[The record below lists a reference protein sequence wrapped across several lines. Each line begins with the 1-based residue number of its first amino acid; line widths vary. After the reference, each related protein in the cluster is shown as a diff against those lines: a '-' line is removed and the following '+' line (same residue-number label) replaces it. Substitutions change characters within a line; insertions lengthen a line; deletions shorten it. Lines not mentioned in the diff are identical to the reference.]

1 MIKLFK
7 INTYHCKVLIIIF
20 YKRLIICKLYRYI
33 TNEVTIMKKKYDFL
47 IYAAIWLV
55 IIILFIFSL
64 YHSIEHIKIISHTST
79 IRSETQKVVKQEL
92 NNERNDDLIK
102 RLDNILI
109 KLRTGDGEN
118 GFQRCDNKE
127 FQQKLNQM
135 DSMWESMKKE
145 IIKVRNGASG
155 DKLYKLSEEYSVLSN
170 QIVFISEKHSNEK
183 LYSFATA
190 LFIYLIF
197 STISLLI
204 WEYYNKKR
212 FKRIF
217 YTDNLTKIKNQV
229 AFENR
234 AIEILHNASNKEYV
248 LLNIDIDNFKY
259 INDTHGYEYGDKVLI
274 IVATAL
280 SKTFNIKET
289 CARIGSDNFVILA
302 KYRDSILEDIREM
315 LTNAIISEL
324 DMNVTQ
330 TISYCIGAYLVEI
343 DNLGY
348 KSINSIMDK
357 ANIAH
362 KVSKTRG
369 ISSTV
374 WYNENLLKQLQ
385 MENSIYNYMYK
396 ALENEEFHM
405 YLQPKFQISSLNVV
419 SAEALVR
426 WFSPELGFLS
436 PDEFI
441 PLFEKSGFIIELDFY
456 MLKKACSFV
465 KKTFMKKNQYTYPI
479 AVNFSRVTIYQNSF
493 YQRFLDTVKE
503 YEIPFKYIEI
513 EVTESAFN
521 EISQPVISILEE
533 LKKLGFLISMDDF
546 GSGYSSL
553 SLLCSLSINGLKL
566 DKSLLKETFNRE
578 KVYSIIQ
585 CIIEM
590 SHRIGMSV
598 VCEGIET
605 KKDLEFLNTIKCD
618 VGQGFYFSKPIEEKE
633 FFNKYVTKK

>member
-1 MIKLFK
+1 
-7 INTYHCKVLIIIF
+7 
-20 YKRLIICKLYRYI
+20 
-33 TNEVTIMKKKYDFL
+33 MKKKYDFL
-47 IYAAIWLV
+47 IYSAIWLV

-64 YHSIEHIKIISHTST
+64 YHSIEHIKIISHTGT

-109 KLRTGDGEN
+109 KLRTGNGEN

-170 QIVFISEKHSNEK
+170 QIVFISEKHSNAK

-274 IVATAL
+274 IVAAVL

-302 KYRDSILEDIREM
+302 KYRDSLLEDIREM

-348 KSINSIMDK
+348 KSINSMMDK

-396 ALENEEFHM
+396 AIENEEFHM

-503 YEIPFKYIEI
+503 YEILFKYIEI

-605 KKDLEFLNTIKCD
+605 KKDLEFLNTVKCD

>member
-1 MIKLFK
+1 
-7 INTYHCKVLIIIF
+7 
-20 YKRLIICKLYRYI
+20 
-33 TNEVTIMKKKYDFL
+33 MKKKYDFL
-47 IYAAIWLV
+47 IYSAIWLV

-64 YHSIEHIKIISHTST
+64 YHSIEHIKIISHTGT

-109 KLRTGDGEN
+109 KLRTGNGEN

-170 QIVFISEKHSNEK
+170 QIVFISEKHSNAK

-197 STISLLI
+197 STTSLLI

-274 IVATAL
+274 IVAAAL

-302 KYRDSILEDIREM
+302 KYRDSLLEDIREM

-348 KSINSIMDK
+348 KSINSMMDK

-396 ALENEEFHM
+396 AIENEEFHM

-605 KKDLEFLNTIKCD
+605 KKDLEFLNTVKCD

>member
-1 MIKLFK
+1 
-7 INTYHCKVLIIIF
+7 
-20 YKRLIICKLYRYI
+20 
-33 TNEVTIMKKKYDFL
+33 MKKKYDFL
-47 IYAAIWLV
+47 IYSAIWLV

-64 YHSIEHIKIISHTST
+64 YHSIEHIKIISHTGT

-109 KLRTGDGEN
+109 KLRTGNGEN

-170 QIVFISEKHSNEK
+170 QIVFISEKHSNAK

-274 IVATAL
+274 IVATVL

-289 CARIGSDNFVILA
+289 CARICSDNFVILA
-302 KYRDSILEDIREM
+302 KYRDSLLEDIREM

-348 KSINSIMDK
+348 KSINSMMDK

-396 ALENEEFHM
+396 AIENEEFHM

-585 CIIEM
+585 C
-590 SHRIGMSV
+590 
-598 VCEGIET
+598 
-605 KKDLEFLNTIKCD
+605 
-618 VGQGFYFSKPIEEKE
+618 
-633 FFNKYVTKK
+633 

>member
-1 MIKLFK
+1 
-7 INTYHCKVLIIIF
+7 
-20 YKRLIICKLYRYI
+20 
-33 TNEVTIMKKKYDFL
+33 
-47 IYAAIWLV
+47 
-55 IIILFIFSL
+55 
-64 YHSIEHIKIISHTST
+64 IISHTGT

-109 KLRTGDGEN
+109 KLRTGNGEN

-170 QIVFISEKHSNEK
+170 QIVFISEKHSNAK

-197 STISLLI
+197 STTSLLI

-274 IVATAL
+274 IVAAAL

-302 KYRDSILEDIREM
+302 KYRDSLLEDIREM

-348 KSINSIMDK
+348 KSINSMMDK

-396 ALENEEFHM
+396 AIENEEFHM

-605 KKDLEFLNTIKCD
+605 KKDLEFLNTVKCD

>member
-1 MIKLFK
+1 
-7 INTYHCKVLIIIF
+7 
-20 YKRLIICKLYRYI
+20 
-33 TNEVTIMKKKYDFL
+33 MKKKYDFL
-47 IYAAIWLV
+47 IYSAIWLV

-64 YHSIEHIKIISHTST
+64 YHSIEHIKIISHTGT

-109 KLRTGDGEN
+109 KLRTGKGEN

-170 QIVFISEKHSNEK
+170 QIVFISEKHSNAK

-274 IVATAL
+274 IVAAAL

-302 KYRDSILEDIREM
+302 KYRDSLLEDIREM

-330 TISYCIGAYLVEI
+330 TISYCIGTYLVEI

-396 ALENEEFHM
+396 AIENEEFHM

-605 KKDLEFLNTIKCD
+605 KKDLEFLNTVKCD

>member
-1 MIKLFK
+1 
-7 INTYHCKVLIIIF
+7 
-20 YKRLIICKLYRYI
+20 
-33 TNEVTIMKKKYDFL
+33 
-47 IYAAIWLV
+47 
-55 IIILFIFSL
+55 L
-64 YHSIEHIKIISHTST
+64 YHSIEHIKIISHTGT

-109 KLRTGDGEN
+109 KLRTGNGEN

-170 QIVFISEKHSNEK
+170 QIVFISEKHSNAK

-274 IVATAL
+274 IVAAAL

-302 KYRDSILEDIREM
+302 KYRDSLLEDIREM

-396 ALENEEFHM
+396 AIENEEFHM

-605 KKDLEFLNTIKCD
+605 KKDLEFLNTVKCD

>member
-1 MIKLFK
+1 
-7 INTYHCKVLIIIF
+7 
-20 YKRLIICKLYRYI
+20 
-33 TNEVTIMKKKYDFL
+33 MKKKYDFL

-55 IIILFIFSL
+55 VIILFIFSL
-64 YHSIEHIKIISHTST
+64 YHSIEHIKIIIHTGT

-92 NNERNDDLIK
+92 NNERKDDLIK
-102 RLDNILI
+102 RLDSILI

-118 GFQRCDNKE
+118 GLQRCDNKE

-155 DKLYKLSEEYSVLSN
+155 DKLYKMSEEYSVLSN
-170 QIVFISEKHSNEK
+170 QIVLISEKHSNAK

-197 STISLLI
+197 STISILI

-212 FKRIF
+212 FNRIF

-229 AFENR
+229 AFENS

-280 SKTFNIKET
+280 SKTFHIKEI

-302 KYRDSILEDIREM
+302 KYKDSLLEDIREM
-315 LTNAIISEL
+315 LTNTIISEL

-396 ALENEEFHM
+396 AIENEEFHM

-605 KKDLEFLNTIKCD
+605 KRDLEFLNTVKCD

>member
-1 MIKLFK
+1 
-7 INTYHCKVLIIIF
+7 
-20 YKRLIICKLYRYI
+20 
-33 TNEVTIMKKKYDFL
+33 MKKKYDFL
-47 IYAAIWLV
+47 IYSAIWLV

-64 YHSIEHIKIISHTST
+64 YHSIEHIKIISHTGT

-109 KLRTGDGEN
+109 KLRTGNGEN

-170 QIVFISEKHSNEK
+170 QIVFISEKHSNAK

-274 IVATAL
+274 IVAAAL

-302 KYRDSILEDIREM
+302 KYRDSLLEDIREM

-396 ALENEEFHM
+396 AIENEEFHM

-465 KKTFMKKNQYTYPI
+465 RKTFMKKNQYTYPI

-533 LKKLGFLISMDDF
+533 IKKLGFLISMDDF

-605 KKDLEFLNTIKCD
+605 KKDLEFLNTVKCD

>member
-1 MIKLFK
+1 
-7 INTYHCKVLIIIF
+7 
-20 YKRLIICKLYRYI
+20 
-33 TNEVTIMKKKYDFL
+33 MKKKYDFL
-47 IYAAIWLV
+47 IYSAIWLV

-64 YHSIEHIKIISHTST
+64 YHSIEHIKIISHTGT

-109 KLRTGDGEN
+109 KLRTGNGEN

-170 QIVFISEKHSNEK
+170 QIVFISEKHSNAK

-197 STISLLI
+197 STTSLLI

-274 IVATAL
+274 IVAAAL

-289 CARIGSDNFVILA
+289 CARICSDNFVILA
-302 KYRDSILEDIREM
+302 KYRDSLLEDIREM

-348 KSINSIMDK
+348 KSINSMMDK

-396 ALENEEFHM
+396 AIENEEFHM

-605 KKDLEFLNTIKCD
+605 KKDLEFLNTVKCD

>member
-1 MIKLFK
+1 LQ
-7 INTYHCKVLIIIF
+7 II
-20 YKRLIICKLYRYI
+20 YI

-47 IYAAIWLV
+47 IYSAIWLV

-64 YHSIEHIKIISHTST
+64 YHSIEHIKIISHTGT

-109 KLRTGDGEN
+109 KLRTGNGEN

-170 QIVFISEKHSNEK
+170 QIVFISEKHSNAK

-274 IVATAL
+274 IVATVL

-289 CARIGSDNFVILA
+289 CARICSDNFVILA
-302 KYRDSILEDIREM
+302 KYRDSLLEDIREM

-348 KSINSIMDK
+348 KSINSMMDK

-396 ALENEEFHM
+396 AIENEEFHM

-605 KKDLEFLNTIKCD
+605 KKDLEFLNTVKCD

>member
-1 MIKLFK
+1 
-7 INTYHCKVLIIIF
+7 
-20 YKRLIICKLYRYI
+20 
-33 TNEVTIMKKKYDFL
+33 MKKKYDFL
-47 IYAAIWLV
+47 IYSAIWLV

-64 YHSIEHIKIISHTST
+64 YHSIEHIKIISHTGT

-109 KLRTGDGEN
+109 KLRTGNGEN

-135 DSMWESMKKE
+135 DSIWESMKKE

-170 QIVFISEKHSNEK
+170 QIVFISEKHSNAK

-234 AIEILHNASNKEYV
+234 AIEILYNASNKEYV

-274 IVATAL
+274 IVAAAL

-302 KYRDSILEDIREM
+302 KYRDSLLEDIREM

-396 ALENEEFHM
+396 AIENEEFHM

-605 KKDLEFLNTIKCD
+605 KKDLEFLNTVKCD
-618 VGQGFYFSKPIEEKE
+618 VGQGFYFSKPIE
-633 FFNKYVTKK
+633 

>member
-1 MIKLFK
+1 
-7 INTYHCKVLIIIF
+7 
-20 YKRLIICKLYRYI
+20 
-33 TNEVTIMKKKYDFL
+33 
-47 IYAAIWLV
+47 
-55 IIILFIFSL
+55 ILFIFSL
-64 YHSIEHIKIISHTST
+64 YHSIEHIKIISHTGT

-109 KLRTGDGEN
+109 KLRTGNGEN

-170 QIVFISEKHSNEK
+170 QIVFISEKHSNAK

-274 IVATAL
+274 IVAAVL

-302 KYRDSILEDIREM
+302 KYRDSLLEDIREM

-385 MENSIYNYMYK
+385 IENSIYNYMYK
-396 ALENEEFHM
+396 AIENEEFHM

-465 KKTFMKKNQYTYPI
+465 RKTFMKKNQYTYPI

-605 KKDLEFLNTIKCD
+605 KKDLEFLNTVKCD

>member
-1 MIKLFK
+1 
-7 INTYHCKVLIIIF
+7 
-20 YKRLIICKLYRYI
+20 
-33 TNEVTIMKKKYDFL
+33 MKKKYDFL
-47 IYAAIWLV
+47 IYSAIWLV

-64 YHSIEHIKIISHTST
+64 YHSIEHIKIISHTGT

-109 KLRTGDGEN
+109 KLRTGNGEN

-170 QIVFISEKHSNEK
+170 QIVFISEKHSNAK

-274 IVATAL
+274 IVAAAL

-302 KYRDSILEDIREM
+302 KYRDSLLEDIREM

-396 ALENEEFHM
+396 AIENEEFHM

-426 WFSPELGFLS
+426 WFSPDLGFLS

-465 KKTFMKKNQYTYPI
+465 RKTFMKKNQYTYPI

-566 DKSLLKETFNRE
+566 DKSLLKETFNQE

-605 KKDLEFLNTIKCD
+605 KKDLEFLNTVKCD

>member
-1 MIKLFK
+1 
-7 INTYHCKVLIIIF
+7 
-20 YKRLIICKLYRYI
+20 
-33 TNEVTIMKKKYDFL
+33 MKKKYDFL
-47 IYAAIWLV
+47 IYSAIWLV

-64 YHSIEHIKIISHTST
+64 YHSIEHIKIISHTGT

-109 KLRTGDGEN
+109 KLRTGNGEN

-170 QIVFISEKHSNEK
+170 QIVFISEKHSNAK

-274 IVATAL
+274 IVAAAL

-302 KYRDSILEDIREM
+302 KYRDSLLEDIREM

-385 MENSIYNYMYK
+385 IENSIYNYMYK
-396 ALENEEFHM
+396 AIENEEFHM

-465 KKTFMKKNQYTYPI
+465 RKTFMKKNQYTYPI

-605 KKDLEFLNTIKCD
+605 KKDLEFLNTVKCD

>member
-1 MIKLFK
+1 
-7 INTYHCKVLIIIF
+7 
-20 YKRLIICKLYRYI
+20 
-33 TNEVTIMKKKYDFL
+33 MKKKYDFL
-47 IYAAIWLV
+47 IYSAIWLV

-64 YHSIEHIKIISHTST
+64 YHSIEHIKIISHTGT

-109 KLRTGDGEN
+109 KLRTGNGEN

-135 DSMWESMKKE
+135 DSIWESMKKE

-170 QIVFISEKHSNEK
+170 QIVFISEKHSNAK

-274 IVATAL
+274 IVAAAL

-302 KYRDSILEDIREM
+302 KYRDSLLEDIREM

-348 KSINSIMDK
+348 KSINSMMDK

-396 ALENEEFHM
+396 AIENEEFHM
-405 YLQPKFQISSLNVV
+405 YLQPKFQISSLNAV
-419 SAEALVR
+419 SVEALVR

-605 KKDLEFLNTIKCD
+605 KKDLEFLNTVKCD

>member
-1 MIKLFK
+1 
-7 INTYHCKVLIIIF
+7 
-20 YKRLIICKLYRYI
+20 
-33 TNEVTIMKKKYDFL
+33 MKKKYDFL
-47 IYAAIWLV
+47 IYSAIWLV

-64 YHSIEHIKIISHTST
+64 YHSIEHIKIISHTGT

-109 KLRTGDGEN
+109 KLRTGNGEN

-170 QIVFISEKHSNEK
+170 QIVFISEKHSNAK

-274 IVATAL
+274 IVAAAL

-302 KYRDSILEDIREM
+302 KYRDSLLEDIREM

-348 KSINSIMDK
+348 KSINSMMDK

-396 ALENEEFHM
+396 AIENEEFHM

-605 KKDLEFLNTIKCD
+605 KKDLEFLNTVKCD

>member
-1 MIKLFK
+1 
-7 INTYHCKVLIIIF
+7 
-20 YKRLIICKLYRYI
+20 
-33 TNEVTIMKKKYDFL
+33 
-47 IYAAIWLV
+47 
-55 IIILFIFSL
+55 
-64 YHSIEHIKIISHTST
+64 IKIISHTGT

-109 KLRTGDGEN
+109 KLRTGNGEN

-170 QIVFISEKHSNEK
+170 QIVFISEKHSNAK

-274 IVATAL
+274 IVAAAL

-302 KYRDSILEDIREM
+302 KYRDSLLEDIREM

-348 KSINSIMDK
+348 KSINSMMDK

-396 ALENEEFHM
+396 AIENEACHM

-605 KKDLEFLNTIKCD
+605 KKDLEFLNTVKCD

>member
-1 MIKLFK
+1 
-7 INTYHCKVLIIIF
+7 
-20 YKRLIICKLYRYI
+20 
-33 TNEVTIMKKKYDFL
+33 KKKYDFL
-47 IYAAIWLV
+47 IYSAIWLV

-64 YHSIEHIKIISHTST
+64 YHSIEHIKIISHTGT

-109 KLRTGDGEN
+109 KLRTGNGEN

-170 QIVFISEKHSNEK
+170 QIVFISEKHSNAK

-248 LLNIDIDNFKY
+248 MLNIDIDNFKY

-274 IVATAL
+274 IVAAAL

-302 KYRDSILEDIREM
+302 KYRDSLLEDIREM

-348 KSINSIMDK
+348 KSINSMMDK

-396 ALENEEFHM
+396 AIENEEFHM

-605 KKDLEFLNTIKCD
+605 KKDLEFLNTVKCD

>member
-1 MIKLFK
+1 
-7 INTYHCKVLIIIF
+7 
-20 YKRLIICKLYRYI
+20 
-33 TNEVTIMKKKYDFL
+33 MKKKYDFL
-47 IYAAIWLV
+47 IYSAIWLV

-64 YHSIEHIKIISHTST
+64 YHSIEHIKIISHTGT

-109 KLRTGDGEN
+109 KLRTGNGEN

-170 QIVFISEKHSNEK
+170 QIVFISEKHSNAK

-274 IVATAL
+274 IVATVL

-289 CARIGSDNFVILA
+289 CARICSDNFVILA
-302 KYRDSILEDIREM
+302 KYRDSLLEDIREM

-396 ALENEEFHM
+396 AIENEEFHM

-605 KKDLEFLNTIKCD
+605 KKDLEFLNTVKCD

>member
-1 MIKLFK
+1 M
-7 INTYHCKVLIIIF
+7 
-20 YKRLIICKLYRYI
+20 
-33 TNEVTIMKKKYDFL
+33 
-47 IYAAIWLV
+47 
-55 IIILFIFSL
+55 
-64 YHSIEHIKIISHTST
+64 
-79 IRSETQKVVKQEL
+79 

-109 KLRTGDGEN
+109 KLRTGNGEN

-170 QIVFISEKHSNEK
+170 QIVFISEKHSNAK

-274 IVATAL
+274 IVAAAL

-302 KYRDSILEDIREM
+302 KYRDSLLEDIREM

-396 ALENEEFHM
+396 AIENEEFHM

-465 KKTFMKKNQYTYPI
+465 RKTFMKKNQYTYPI

-605 KKDLEFLNTIKCD
+605 KKDLEFLNTVKCD

>member
-1 MIKLFK
+1 
-7 INTYHCKVLIIIF
+7 
-20 YKRLIICKLYRYI
+20 
-33 TNEVTIMKKKYDFL
+33 MKKKYDFL
-47 IYAAIWLV
+47 IYSAIWLV

-64 YHSIEHIKIISHTST
+64 YHSIEHIKIISHTGT

-109 KLRTGDGEN
+109 KLRTGNGEN

-145 IIKVRNGASG
+145 IIKVRNSASG

-170 QIVFISEKHSNEK
+170 QIVFISEKHSNAK

-274 IVATAL
+274 IVAAVL

-302 KYRDSILEDIREM
+302 KYRDSLLEDIREM

-385 MENSIYNYMYK
+385 IENSIYNYMYK
-396 ALENEEFHM
+396 AIENEEFHM

-465 KKTFMKKNQYTYPI
+465 RKTFMKKNQYTYPI

-605 KKDLEFLNTIKCD
+605 KKDLEFLNTVKCD

>member
-1 MIKLFK
+1 
-7 INTYHCKVLIIIF
+7 
-20 YKRLIICKLYRYI
+20 
-33 TNEVTIMKKKYDFL
+33 MKKKYDFL
-47 IYAAIWLV
+47 IYSAIWLV

-64 YHSIEHIKIISHTST
+64 YHSIEHIKIISHTGT

-109 KLRTGDGEN
+109 KLRTGNGEN

-145 IIKVRNGASG
+145 IIEVRNGASG

-170 QIVFISEKHSNEK
+170 QIVFISEKHSNAK

-274 IVATAL
+274 IVAAAL

-302 KYRDSILEDIREM
+302 KYRDSLLEDIREM

-396 ALENEEFHM
+396 AIENEEFHM

-566 DKSLLKETFNRE
+566 DKSLLKETFNQE

-605 KKDLEFLNTIKCD
+605 KKDLEFLNTVKCD
-618 VGQGFYFSKPIEEKE
+618 VG
-633 FFNKYVTKK
+633 

>member
-1 MIKLFK
+1 
-7 INTYHCKVLIIIF
+7 
-20 YKRLIICKLYRYI
+20 
-33 TNEVTIMKKKYDFL
+33 MKKKYDFL
-47 IYAAIWLV
+47 IYSAIWLV

-64 YHSIEHIKIISHTST
+64 YHSIEHIKIISHTGT

-109 KLRTGDGEN
+109 KLRTGNGEN

-135 DSMWESMKKE
+135 DSIWESMKKE

-170 QIVFISEKHSNEK
+170 QIVFISEKHSNAK

-234 AIEILHNASNKEYV
+234 AIEILYNASNKEYV

-274 IVATAL
+274 IVAAAL

-302 KYRDSILEDIREM
+302 KYRDSLLEDIREM

-396 ALENEEFHM
+396 AIENEEFHM
-405 YLQPKFQISSLNVV
+405 YLQPKFQISSLNAV

-605 KKDLEFLNTIKCD
+605 KKDLEFLNTVKCD

>member
-1 MIKLFK
+1 
-7 INTYHCKVLIIIF
+7 
-20 YKRLIICKLYRYI
+20 
-33 TNEVTIMKKKYDFL
+33 MKKKYDFL
-47 IYAAIWLV
+47 IYSAIWLV

-64 YHSIEHIKIISHTST
+64 YHSIEHIKIISHTGT

-109 KLRTGDGEN
+109 KLRTGNGEN

-170 QIVFISEKHSNEK
+170 QIVFISEKHSNAK

-274 IVATAL
+274 IVAAAL

-302 KYRDSILEDIREM
+302 KYRDSLLEDIREM

-348 KSINSIMDK
+348 KSINSMMDK

-396 ALENEEFHM
+396 AIENEEFHM

-585 CIIEM
+585 CIIGM

-605 KKDLEFLNTIKCD
+605 KKDLEFLNTVKCD

>member
-1 MIKLFK
+1 
-7 INTYHCKVLIIIF
+7 
-20 YKRLIICKLYRYI
+20 
-33 TNEVTIMKKKYDFL
+33 MKKKYDFL

-190 LFIYLIF
+190 LFIYLII

>member
-1 MIKLFK
+1 
-7 INTYHCKVLIIIF
+7 
-20 YKRLIICKLYRYI
+20 
-33 TNEVTIMKKKYDFL
+33 MKEKYDFL
-47 IYAAIWLV
+47 IYSAIWLV

-64 YHSIEHIKIISHTST
+64 YHSIEHIKIISHTGT

-109 KLRTGDGEN
+109 KLRTGNGEN

-170 QIVFISEKHSNEK
+170 QIVFISEKHSNAK

-274 IVATAL
+274 IVAAAL

-302 KYRDSILEDIREM
+302 KYRDSLLEDIREM

-396 ALENEEFHM
+396 AIENEEFHM

-465 KKTFMKKNQYTYPI
+465 RKTFMKKNQYTYPI

-605 KKDLEFLNTIKCD
+605 KKDLEFLNTVKCD

>member
-1 MIKLFK
+1 
-7 INTYHCKVLIIIF
+7 
-20 YKRLIICKLYRYI
+20 
-33 TNEVTIMKKKYDFL
+33 MKKKYDFL
-47 IYAAIWLV
+47 IYSAIWLV

-64 YHSIEHIKIISHTST
+64 YHSIEHIKIISHTGT

-109 KLRTGDGEN
+109 KLRTGNGEN

-170 QIVFISEKHSNEK
+170 QIVFISEKHSNAK

-274 IVATAL
+274 IVAAAL

-302 KYRDSILEDIREM
+302 KYRDSLLEDIREM

-348 KSINSIMDK
+348 KSINSMMDK

-396 ALENEEFHM
+396 AIENEEFHM

-533 LKKLGFLISMDDF
+533 LKKLGFLISMNDF

-605 KKDLEFLNTIKCD
+605 KKDLEFLNTVKCD

>member
-1 MIKLFK
+1 
-7 INTYHCKVLIIIF
+7 
-20 YKRLIICKLYRYI
+20 
-33 TNEVTIMKKKYDFL
+33 MKKKYDFL
-47 IYAAIWLV
+47 IYSAIWLV

-64 YHSIEHIKIISHTST
+64 YHSIEHIKIISHTGT

-109 KLRTGDGEN
+109 KLRTGNGEN

-170 QIVFISEKHSNEK
+170 QIVFISEKHSNAK

-274 IVATAL
+274 IVAAAL

-302 KYRDSILEDIREM
+302 KYRDSLLEDIREM

-396 ALENEEFHM
+396 AIENEEFHM

-566 DKSLLKETFNRE
+566 DKSLLKETFNQE

-605 KKDLEFLNTIKCD
+605 KKDLEFLNTVKCD

-633 FFNKYVTKK
+633 FFNKYITKK

>member
-1 MIKLFK
+1 
-7 INTYHCKVLIIIF
+7 
-20 YKRLIICKLYRYI
+20 
-33 TNEVTIMKKKYDFL
+33 
-47 IYAAIWLV
+47 
-55 IIILFIFSL
+55 
-64 YHSIEHIKIISHTST
+64 
-79 IRSETQKVVKQEL
+79 
-92 NNERNDDLIK
+92 
-102 RLDNILI
+102 
-109 KLRTGDGEN
+109 
-118 GFQRCDNKE
+118 
-127 FQQKLNQM
+127 
-135 DSMWESMKKE
+135 
-145 IIKVRNGASG
+145 
-155 DKLYKLSEEYSVLSN
+155 
-170 QIVFISEKHSNEK
+170 
-183 LYSFATA
+183 
-190 LFIYLIF
+190 
-197 STISLLI
+197 
-204 WEYYNKKR
+204 
-212 FKRIF
+212 IF

-274 IVATAL
+274 IVAAVL

-302 KYRDSILEDIREM
+302 KYRDSLLEDIREM

-385 MENSIYNYMYK
+385 IENSIYNYMYK
-396 ALENEEFHM
+396 AIENEEFHM

-465 KKTFMKKNQYTYPI
+465 RKTFMKKNQYTYPI

-605 KKDLEFLNTIKCD
+605 KKDLEFLNTVKCD

>member
-1 MIKLFK
+1 
-7 INTYHCKVLIIIF
+7 
-20 YKRLIICKLYRYI
+20 
-33 TNEVTIMKKKYDFL
+33 MKKKYDFL

-145 IIKVRNGASG
+145 IIKVRNGDSG

-396 ALENEEFHM
+396 ALEDEEFHM

>member
-1 MIKLFK
+1 MQ
-7 INTYHCKVLIIIF
+7 II
-20 YKRLIICKLYRYI
+20 YI

-47 IYAAIWLV
+47 IYSAIWLV

-64 YHSIEHIKIISHTST
+64 YHSIEHIKIISHTGT

-109 KLRTGDGEN
+109 KLRTGNGEN

-170 QIVFISEKHSNEK
+170 QIVFISEKHSNAK

-274 IVATAL
+274 IVATVL

-289 CARIGSDNFVILA
+289 CARICSDNFVILA
-302 KYRDSILEDIREM
+302 KYRDSLLEDIREM

-396 ALENEEFHM
+396 AIENEEFHM

-605 KKDLEFLNTIKCD
+605 KKDLEFLNTVKCD

>member
-1 MIKLFK
+1 
-7 INTYHCKVLIIIF
+7 
-20 YKRLIICKLYRYI
+20 
-33 TNEVTIMKKKYDFL
+33 MKKKYDFL
-47 IYAAIWLV
+47 IYSAIWLV

-64 YHSIEHIKIISHTST
+64 YHSIEHIKIISHTGT

-109 KLRTGDGEN
+109 KLRTGNGEN

-170 QIVFISEKHSNEK
+170 QIVFISEKHSNAK

-274 IVATAL
+274 IVAAAL

-302 KYRDSILEDIREM
+302 KYRDSLLEDIREM

-396 ALENEEFHM
+396 AIENEEFHM

-605 KKDLEFLNTIKCD
+605 KKDLEFLNTFKCD

>member
-1 MIKLFK
+1 
-7 INTYHCKVLIIIF
+7 
-20 YKRLIICKLYRYI
+20 
-33 TNEVTIMKKKYDFL
+33 MKKKCDFL
-47 IYAAIWLV
+47 IYSAIWLV

-64 YHSIEHIKIISHTST
+64 YHSIEHIKIISHTGT

-109 KLRTGDGEN
+109 KLRTGNGEN

-170 QIVFISEKHSNEK
+170 QIVFISEKHSNAK

-274 IVATAL
+274 IVAAAL

-302 KYRDSILEDIREM
+302 KYRDSLLEDIREM

-396 ALENEEFHM
+396 AIENEEFHM

-465 KKTFMKKNQYTYPI
+465 RKTFMKKNQYTYPI

-605 KKDLEFLNTIKCD
+605 KKDLEFLNTVKCD

>member
-1 MIKLFK
+1 
-7 INTYHCKVLIIIF
+7 
-20 YKRLIICKLYRYI
+20 
-33 TNEVTIMKKKYDFL
+33 MKKKYDFL
-47 IYAAIWLV
+47 IYSAIWLV

-64 YHSIEHIKIISHTST
+64 YHSIEHIKIISHTGT

-109 KLRTGDGEN
+109 KLRTGNEEN

-170 QIVFISEKHSNEK
+170 QIVFISEKHSNAK
-183 LYSFATA
+183 LYSFPTA

-274 IVATAL
+274 IVAAAL

-302 KYRDSILEDIREM
+302 KYRDSLLEDIREM

-362 KVSKTRG
+362 KVSKTRE

-396 ALENEEFHM
+396 AIENEEFHM

-605 KKDLEFLNTIKCD
+605 KKDLEFLNTVKCD

>member
-1 MIKLFK
+1 
-7 INTYHCKVLIIIF
+7 
-20 YKRLIICKLYRYI
+20 
-33 TNEVTIMKKKYDFL
+33 MKKKYDFL
-47 IYAAIWLV
+47 IYSAIWLV

-64 YHSIEHIKIISHTST
+64 YHSIEHIKIISHTGT

-109 KLRTGDGEN
+109 KLRTGNGEN

-170 QIVFISEKHSNEK
+170 QIVFISEKHSNAK

-274 IVATAL
+274 IVAAVL

-302 KYRDSILEDIREM
+302 KYRDSLLEDIREM

-385 MENSIYNYMYK
+385 IENSIYNYMYK
-396 ALENEEFHM
+396 AIENEEFHM

-465 KKTFMKKNQYTYPI
+465 RKTFMKKNQYTYPI

-605 KKDLEFLNTIKCD
+605 KKDLEFLNTVKCD
-618 VGQGFYFSKPIEEKE
+618 VGQGFYFSKPVEEKE

>member
-1 MIKLFK
+1 
-7 INTYHCKVLIIIF
+7 
-20 YKRLIICKLYRYI
+20 
-33 TNEVTIMKKKYDFL
+33 L
-47 IYAAIWLV
+47 IYSAIWLV
-55 IIILFIFSL
+55 IIIFFIFSL
-64 YHSIEHIKIISHTST
+64 YHSIEHIKIISHTGT

-109 KLRTGDGEN
+109 KLRTGNGEN

-170 QIVFISEKHSNEK
+170 QIVFISEKHSNAK

-234 AIEILHNASNKEYV
+234 AIEILYNASNKEYV

-274 IVATAL
+274 IVAAAL

-302 KYRDSILEDIREM
+302 KYRDSLLEDIREM

-396 ALENEEFHM
+396 AIENEEFHM

-605 KKDLEFLNTIKCD
+605 KKDLEFLNTVKCD

>member
-1 MIKLFK
+1 
-7 INTYHCKVLIIIF
+7 
-20 YKRLIICKLYRYI
+20 
-33 TNEVTIMKKKYDFL
+33 MKKKYDFL
-47 IYAAIWLV
+47 IYSAIWLV

-64 YHSIEHIKIISHTST
+64 YHSIEHIKIISHTGT

-109 KLRTGDGEN
+109 KLRTGNGEN

-170 QIVFISEKHSNEK
+170 QIVFISEKHSNAK

-274 IVATAL
+274 IVAAVL

-302 KYRDSILEDIREM
+302 KYRDSLLEDIREM

-362 KVSKTRG
+362 KVSKTRR

-385 MENSIYNYMYK
+385 IENSIYNYMYK
-396 ALENEEFHM
+396 AIENEEFHM

-465 KKTFMKKNQYTYPI
+465 RKTFMKKNQYTYPI

-503 YEIPFKYIEI
+503 YEIPFKYIEV

-605 KKDLEFLNTIKCD
+605 KKDLEFLNTVKCD

>member
-1 MIKLFK
+1 
-7 INTYHCKVLIIIF
+7 
-20 YKRLIICKLYRYI
+20 
-33 TNEVTIMKKKYDFL
+33 MKKKYDFL
-47 IYAAIWLV
+47 IYSAIWLV

-64 YHSIEHIKIISHTST
+64 YHSIEHIKIISHTGT

-109 KLRTGDGEN
+109 KLRTGNEEN

-170 QIVFISEKHSNEK
+170 QIVFISEKHSNAK

-274 IVATAL
+274 IVAAAL

-302 KYRDSILEDIREM
+302 KYRDSLLEDIREM

-362 KVSKTRG
+362 KVSKTRE

-396 ALENEEFHM
+396 AIENEEFHM

-605 KKDLEFLNTIKCD
+605 KKDLEFLNTVKCD